1 VYRDVKQKPV
11 AKANN
16 HAWRKALVKAGIEN
30 FRWHDLRHTWASCH
44 VQQGTPQHVL
54 QEMDG
59 WSDYKM
65 VRRYA
70 HLSVE
75 HLAEY
80 AYGLASPEII
90 STNLAQSSKEVEK
103 KRTA

>member
-1 VYRDVKQKPV
+1 M
-11 AKANN
+11 
-16 HAWRKALVKAGIEN
+16 G
-30 FRWHDLRHTWASCH
+30 
-44 VQQGTPQHVL
+44 
-54 QEMDG
+54 G

-80 AYGLASPEII
+80 ANGLASPEII
-90 STNLAQSSKEVEK
+90 STNLAQSNKEVEK
-103 KRTA
+103 KRIE